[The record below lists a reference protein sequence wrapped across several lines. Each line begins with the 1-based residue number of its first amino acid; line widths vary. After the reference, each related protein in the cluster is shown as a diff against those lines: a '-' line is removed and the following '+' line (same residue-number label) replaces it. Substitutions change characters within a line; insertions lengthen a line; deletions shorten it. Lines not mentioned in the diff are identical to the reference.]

1 MIKKIGYL
9 KNAIA
14 TPKGFYSAKG
24 EKLKGK
30 KLDDDFIIAWN
41 ADALGPHW
49 PFPDAPIAQEEP
61 VDVDQEIEKMTKVEL
76 VEFAAKCGVK
86 LSLAKSKDQL
96 VEAVKGIAAQ

>member
-1 MIKKIGYL
+1 MIRKIGYL
-9 KNAIA
+9 KDAIA
-14 TPKGFYSAKG
+14 TPRGFYSAKG

-30 KLDDDFIIAWN
+30 KLDDDFIVAWN
-41 ADALGPHW
+41 SNVT
-49 PFPDAPIAQEEP
+49 IVKEEP
-61 VDVDQEIEKMTKVEL
+61 VEVNQEIEKMTKVEL

>member
-1 MIKKIGYL
+1 MIRKIGYL
-9 KNAIA
+9 KDAIA
-14 TPKGFYSAKG
+14 TPRGFYSAKG

-30 KLDDDFIIAWN
+30 KLDDDFIVAWN
-41 ADALGPHW
+41 SNVT
-49 PFPDAPIAQEEP
+49 IVKEEP